1 MKETAPLVQKY
12 AFLDRMNNHA
22 FMARFSMLDQEH
34 EFLAADYY
42 LVYDRGIAA
51 QQIVSSIAM
60 FAAAVSGAISDC
72 DQDGLVEK

>member
-1 MKETAPLVQKY
+1 
-12 AFLDRMNNHA
+12 
-22 FMARFSMLDQEH
+22 MLDQEH